1 MITQSHL
8 LFLDSKGN
16 EPVTAEASPILKP
29 LKICSRLA
37 EELKLHLLE
46 LTCSE
51 GEVTRCKHL
60 TESLTNLSNT
70 EWNLFT

>member
-1 MITQSHL
+1 MVTQSHL
-8 LFLDSKGN
+8 ILLDSKGN
-16 EPVTAEASPILKP
+16 EPVTAEASPVLKP

-51 GEVTRCKHL
+51 GEVTRCYL
-60 TESLTNLSNT
+60 VTE
-70 EWNLFT
+70 